1 MSELQLSRFI
11 ENPACET
18 LTIIGSKMQPFNNSA
33 GTKSRQ
39 EKPSDTE
46 QHSTNKIFNI
56 FETQ

>member
-18 LTIIGSKMQPFNNSA
+18 LTIIGSKIHPFNSSA

-39 EKPSDTE
+39 EKHTDTE
-46 QHSTNKIFNI
+46 QQRTTNIFNI
-56 FETQ
+56 VETQ